1 MNNLP
6 DDFRVGRINS
16 RGLHIVERHRVRNRR
31 GVFVDLRHETAQVL
45 AGRGLENFKIVFN
58 LLFLSLYRQRIQHH
72 LLLGVRHGRRGRG
85 SRNLKMK

>member
-45 AGRGLENFKIVFN
+45 AGRGLEKVVNFFFKFII
-58 LLFLSLYRQRIQHH
+58 S
-72 LLLGVRHGRRGRG
+72 
-85 SRNLKMK
+85 